1 MDVLED
7 MDEWFV
13 GGGRW
18 KPQKTLHG
26 GHMTILLVLEQR
38 FSKHSVHQ
46 LKSLRS
52 LNYYEAPSWQFGW
65 AIT

>member
-18 KPQKTLHG
+18 KPEKTLHG
-26 GHMTILLVLEQR
+26 GHMTNLLEL
-38 FSKHSVHQ
+38 
-46 LKSLRS
+46 
-52 LNYYEAPSWQFGW
+52 
-65 AIT
+65 